1 MRSTHTWLSVEVFAV
16 YLPTL
21 RKLVR
26 PVYVQQGILPEI
38 ARGMQTAAQ
47 MEHVIRE

>member
-1 MRSTHTWLSVEVFAV
+1 MSRSSPA
-16 YLPTL
+16 LPPS

-38 ARGMQTAAQ
+38 ASGMQIAAQ
-47 MEHVIRE
+47 VEQVIGE